1 MDVFSAQ
8 DLIRKKQ
15 RDAAAAAAQGPSGN
29 GSSLSTYPRN
39 CHPYRPSPGPHHD
52 DFPLRKTASEPNICL
67 KVRLKQRVFERRS
80 SPLTRRKDKP
90 GAIKRRLPHSGEVL
104 VTLRWGACQTQER
117 CLSHSGLDSCSTPDS
132 GQSSPP
138 NGIPTSRSSS
148 GSTPINEEGSGAPG
162 SVPYNTLDGGSTAP
176 QGSCSDLTLYSSP
189 SLPNIS
195 LGRPPH
201 TSQQEGMKLSMV
213 SEADG
218 RGEEEEGATAPLC
231 RELSMTGHVL
241 PSTLPYYPSLPV
253 SILDETCYPSS
264 ARLAMVMAGMDPGA
278 AHLLQGPPHAPYP
291 PPSAVSMA
299 EVQGRLNRSIQRPLG
314 RTQSAPL
321 PLGHPMLQGGNPP
334 SFLPP
339 NLQFDPNV
347 PLEHNLVKQHVRKT
361 VLTRSSS
368 KSHVENVEE
377 ETEAA
382 VAQAI
387 GPDARSHL
395 PSQHVMDLTGGGV
408 RPQVSPDSRYTRAP
422 LSHREI
428 IAARLTGT
436 GSSSNIPRSGTHIAR
451 PLSRAQSS
459 PLVTLNAVAVQEP
472 QLLSNKK
479 GATTGF
485 AYDSLMQKHQC
496 ICGDNSQHP
505 EHGGRLQ
512 AVYERLQ
519 DTGLSHACHRLHA
532 RKATLEEIR
541 SCHSEAH
548 TLLFGTNPLNRPSLD
563 ISKLAELPFKSFVRL
578 QCGGIGVDSDTTW
591 NELHTASAAKMAAG
605 CVIELA
611 FKVATGE
618 LRNGFALVRPP
629 GHHAEQQTAM
639 GFCFFNSIAIAARQL
654 QLKLNLDKILIL
666 DWDVHHG
673 NGTQS
678 MFYDDPHVLYMSLHR
693 YDEGSFFPGTGA
705 PQEVGEND
713 GYGFNVNIAW
723 SGSLN
728 PPLGD
733 AEYMAAFRTIV
744 MPIAKD
750 FNPDIVLVSAGFDAA
765 AGHPGPLGGYKLSP
779 SCFAY
784 MTSQLMTLAR
794 GKVVLALE
802 GGYHI
807 PSVCDGVEACVRAL
821 LGEPLPPLPAR
832 HTQPCQPARDTL
844 HTVIAI
850 QSSHWPVVRRQA
862 GLVNMTATEAE
873 GRQEEQDT
881 VSAMASLRV
890 NSCAAMAAVVAAEG
904 VLSNATRQMVVP
916 IPSALPPR
924 LTPSSSPL
932 PPTPERSRR
941 ITITLWGSRLDDVE
955 SGSRLDRGG
964 SGSDD
969 GGLGSNRG
977 VARLE
982 QRGSD
987 RGG

>member
-1 MDVFSAQ
+1 
-8 DLIRKKQ
+8 
-15 RDAAAAAAQGPSGN
+15 
-29 GSSLSTYPRN
+29 
-39 CHPYRPSPGPHHD
+39 HPYRPSPGPYPHD

-67 KVRLKQRVFERRS
+67 KARLKQRVIERRS
-80 SPLTRRKDKP
+80 SPITRRKDKP
-90 GAIKRRLPHSGEVL
+90 GVIKRRLPHSGV
-104 VTLRWGACQTQER
+104 
-117 CLSHSGLDSCSTPDS
+117 DSCSTPDS

-148 GSTPINEEGSGAPG
+148 GSTPINEELGAG
-162 SVPYNTLDGGSTAP
+162 QTSSAAYSSLDGGS
-176 QGSCSDLTLYSSP
+176 SDLTLYSSP

-201 TSQQEGMKLSMV
+201 TSQQDGMKLSMVSEADGRGLLLLLPTLSLSTDGMKLSMV

-218 RGEEEEGATAPLC
+218 RGEEDEASAAPLR
-231 RELSMTGHVL
+231 RELSMTGHML

-253 SILDETCYPSS
+253 SILEGSCYPTA
-264 ARLAMVMAGMDPGA
+264 ARLSMVMPGMDGGH
-278 AHLLQGPPHAPYP
+278 HLLSHAHYP
-291 PPSAVSMA
+291 PPPAVSIA
-299 EVQGRLNRSIQRPLG
+299 DVQGRINRSIQRPLG

-334 SFLPP
+334 AFLPP
-339 NLQFDPNV
+339 SLQFDPNL

-361 VLTRSSS
+361 VLTRTSS

-377 ETEAA
+377 ETDAA

-387 GPDARSHL
+387 APDTRVPLPAQRVMEL
-395 PSQHVMDLTGGGV
+395 PSTMRSYGGLE
-408 RPQVSPDSRYTRAP
+408 SRLSRAP
-422 LSHREI
+422 MSHREI
-428 IAARLTGT
+428 LAARLSAA

-459 PLVTLNAVAVQEP
+459 PLVTLNAVVQEP
-472 QLLSNKK
+472 PHFSNKK

-512 AVYERLQ
+512 AVYTRLQ
-519 DTGLSHACHRLHA
+519 DTGLSLACHRIHA

-548 TLLFGTNPLNRPSLD
+548 TLLFGTSPLNRQSLD
-563 ISKLAELPFKSFVRL
+563 MSKLAELPLKSFVRL
-578 QCGGIGVDSDTTW
+578 HQ
-591 NELHTASAAKMAAG
+591 L
-605 CVIELA
+605 L
-611 FKVATGE
+611 ATGE
-618 LRNGFALVRPP
+618 LQNGFALVRPP

-654 QLKLNLDKILIL
+654 QHKLNVEKILIL

-693 YDEGSFFPGTGA
+693 YDEGLFFPGTGA
-705 PQEVGEND
+705 PQEVGEGD

-733 AEYMAAFRTIV
+733 AEYMAAFRTVV

-765 AGHPGPLGGYKLSP
+765 DGHPGPLGGYKLSP
-779 SCFAY
+779 AGFAY

-821 LGEPLPPLPAR
+821 LGEPLPPIPAR
-832 HTQPCQPARDTL
+832 HTQPCQPAKDTL

-850 QSSHWPVVRRQA
+850 QVVLA
-862 GLVNMTATEAE
+862 LE
-873 GRQEEQDT
+873 G
-881 VSAMASLRV
+881 
-890 NSCAAMAAVVAAEG
+890 G
-904 VLSNATRQMVVP
+904 YH
-916 IPSALPPR
+916 IPSVCDGVEACVRAL
-924 LTPSSSPL
+924 LGEPL
-932 PPTPERSRR
+932 PPIPARHTQPCQPAKD
-941 ITITLWGSRLDDVE
+941 TLHTVIAIQTNLKGLSSLKVLTAHQSEEVE
-955 SGSRLDRGG
+955 LTEYYC
-964 SGSDD
+964 
-969 GGLGSNRG
+969 LAELTEYYC
-977 VARLE
+977 VAEMTEYCVAELAE
-982 QRGSD
+982 YYCLAELTEYCCLTELTEYCCLAELTE
-987 RGG
+987 